1 MNTPGKPAPALADL
15 LLALRPSQW
24 TKNCVVLAAFAFALG
39 DRMQTV
45 SFSAFFRVAAA
56 TVLFCLVSS
65 GVYILNDLKDAAL
78 DRLHPVKKH
87 RPIAAGRVPV
97 RLALCM
103 AGALLVAGLAG
114 AVALSRP
121 LALILTGYVALQLG
135 YTLWLKQVALVDILL
150 IAFGFVLRAI
160 AGAVVVNVAI
170 SPWLLVCAFMLALFL
185 ALCKR
190 RHEKVTLEDAAA
202 QHRAALEHY
211 DQRLL
216 DQLIG
221 IISGATIVCYAIYT
235 LWPDTVHKFG
245 TTNLAFTI
253 PLVIFGIFRYL
264 DLVYRHDGGGRP
276 EKILLTDGP
285 LLIDLGLYGLAV
297 LAIFAA
303 GR

>member
-24 TKNCVVLAAFAFALG
+24 TKNFVVLAAFAFALG
-39 DRMQTV
+39 DRTQIV
-45 SFSAFFRVAAA
+45 SFTAFFRVAAA

-87 RPIAAGRVPV
+87 RPIAAGRVPA
-97 RLALCM
+97 R
-103 AGALLVAGLAG
+103 
-114 AVALSRP
+114 VALSMAGVLLVVGLAAAAALSPP
-121 LALILTGYVALQLG
+121 LALILAGYVALQIG
-135 YTLWLKQVALVDILL
+135 YTLWLKQIALVDILL

-160 AGAVVVNVAI
+160 AGAVVVGVAI

-190 RHEKVTLEDAAA
+190 RHEKVTLEEVAAE
-202 QHRAALEHY
+202 HRAALEHY

-221 IISGATIVCYAIYT
+221 VISGATIVCYAIYT

-245 TTNLAFTI
+245 TTHLAFTI

-276 EKILLTDGP
+276 EKILLTDWP
-285 LLIDLGLYGLAV
+285 LLIDLGLYGLTV

-303 GR
+303 SR